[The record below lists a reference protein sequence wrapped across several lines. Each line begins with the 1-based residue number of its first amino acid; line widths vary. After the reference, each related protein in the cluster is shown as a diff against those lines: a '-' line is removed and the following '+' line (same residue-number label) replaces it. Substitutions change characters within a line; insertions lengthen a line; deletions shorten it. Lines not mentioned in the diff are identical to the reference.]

1 MFNFNDIPDDREV
14 MMAPEDTA
22 AQTDTQEATQVH
34 NEEADA
40 ANNCQRELQELQDK
54 YFHLGADFKNYQ
66 RRVEKER
73 EQWTFKAQERLLH
86 GVLAIADDVERALQ
100 EQHKLADRPEL
111 KAWAA
116 GLDMIAKSLHK
127 FLEQSGVQEIAQM
140 TEFDPNLHEA
150 LVQVE
155 DVAVPAGHIVAVF
168 QKGYTYKGMVLRP
181 AKVSVS
187 G

>member
-1 MFNFNDIPDDREV
+1 MFYFQDTPDERDAV
-14 MMAPEDTA
+14 MAPEETNNQSVEQES
-22 AQTDTQEATQVH
+22 AQAQAEVDG
-34 NEEADA
+34 
-40 ANNCQRELQELQDK
+40 CQRELQELQDK
-54 YFHLGADFKNYQ
+54 YFHLSADFKNYQ

-86 GVLAIADDVERALQ
+86 GVLAIADDVDRAVQ
-100 EQHKLADRPEL
+100 EQHKMADTPEL

-127 FLEQSGVQEIAQM
+127 FLEQAGVQEIAQM

-150 LVQVE
+150 IVQVE
-155 DVAVPAGHIVAVF
+155 DVAVPAGNIVAVF

>member
-1 MFNFNDIPDDREV
+1 MFYSNDTPDERDA
-14 MMAPEDTA
+14 MMASE
-22 AQTDTQEATQVH
+22 QTDNQSTPQEPT
-34 NEEADA
+34 EAQDDA
-40 ANNCQRELQELQDK
+40 ASGCQRELQELQDK

-86 GVLAIADDVERALQ
+86 GVLAIADDVDRAMQ
-100 EQHKLADRPEL
+100 EQHKMADSPEL

-127 FLEQSGVQEIAQM
+127 FLEQAGVQEIAQM

-155 DVAVPAGHIVAVF
+155 DVAVPAGNVVAVF
-168 QKGYTYKGMVLRP
+168 QKGYTYKGMILRP